1 MKSKDKI
8 QTLLAFIFLALMAL
22 PALAQ
27 TNGKILG
34 KVIDK
39 KTGEELIGVTIVI
52 EGTSFGG
59 ATDYEG
65 NFIIGN
71 VKPGLYNLIASYVS
85 YSKKTLK
92 GIEVKSGENTSV
104 SISLEESQKELN
116 EVVIQADLKRETASA
131 LLIQQKKST
140 SISDGVSAD
149 MIKKT
154 PDATTGDVMKRVS
167 GASIQDNKFAIIRGL
182 NDRYNTAYINGAPL
196 PSSESD
202 RKAFSFDIIPSN
214 MLDNMV
220 INKSATPDLPGDFSG
235 GLITINTKDIPD
247 KKFTSTSVG
256 FSYHSIS
263 TFKEGNT
270 YNGGKTDWLGVDDG
284 TRALP
289 SGIPERGSYN
299 GQTIE
304 DKINSSQKF
313 NDDWKT
319 QRISSLPL
327 NYSFQLAGG
336 NSYTLRKKDHFGF
349 IISASYSNSM
359 KNSYVERNQFNRPID
374 ANDNQ
379 ITRSYQDTITKNE
392 TLMGIMANFGYKIGN
407 NHKISFKNAY
417 TINGEDQT
425 ILRSG
430 FDDYTSEQMPL
441 VRNTYYN
448 FSQSKLLT
456 SQLIGEHY
464 LTSYKTKVKWVL
476 NNNIIDRQIPD
487 FRRFSTFSTLM
498 DAGTG
503 EYTPYAAKITNSN
516 PDITQMGRFYSS
528 LNEVIQSAGIDL
540 SRGLEFASG
549 KKVKTEAKVGGF
561 IQSRRRDFEARAF
574 APILKLSGLERNKF
588 LEGSLDTMFLS
599 NKYNE
604 NFYFDEDFRAQDVYT
619 ASSNL
624 KAGYLMLDQ
633 RIYGRIRAVYGV
645 RFESYNQK
653 LNSFALNSNPP
664 QPISGDTIFNDWLP
678 SINLTYELTEK
689 VNIRASAFKSVAR
702 PEFREIAPFAFFD
715 FNLNTVVTGKPSL
728 VRSRIQNYDLRFEY
742 YPGEG
747 QLMSFSLF
755 YKDFK
760 NPIENVYEFIGSD
773 ATQGYSSDA
782 KANNYGFELEVRKN
796 FGFVDEWADTKWM
809 RNMSF
814 TCNYAYIVSKVV
826 LDESV
831 SLSKFGSR
839 PLQGQSPYI
848 LNTSL
853 QYFEPKTALSAA
865 LFVNRVGRRISFV
878 RAKNGEVPDLWEN
891 PRTVVD
897 FSVSK
902 RIVKGLEVKF
912 SINDLLAQDLVFYQ
926 DNNDNGKLD
935 TFNKEML
942 VNTGVSTSQ
951 QRLEMDNVVFRYKMG
966 YNVSMSVSYKF

>member
-1 MKSKDKI
+1 MP
-8 QTLLAFIFLALMAL
+8 AFS
-22 PALAQ
+22 Q
-27 TNGKILG
+27 SNGKIAG

-39 KTGEELIGVTIVI
+39 KTGEDLLGVTVVV
-52 EGTSFGG
+52 EGTSTGA

-65 NFIIGN
+65 KFMIGN
-71 VKPGLYNLIASYVS
+71 VKPGIYNLLISYIS
-85 YSKKTLK
+85 YQKKLIK
-92 GIEVKSGENTSV
+92 GVEVKAGEVTNIAI
-104 SISLEESQKELN
+104 SIEESQKELN

-154 PDATTGDVMKRVS
+154 PDATTSDVMKRVS

-235 GLITINTKDIPD
+235 GLITINTKDIPE
-247 KKFTSTSVG
+247 KQFISVSSG
-256 FSYHSIS
+256 VSYHSIS

-270 YNGGKTDWLGVDDG
+270 YNGGKTDWLGIDDG
-284 TRALP
+284 TRTIP
-289 SGIPERGSYN
+289 SGIPERGFYN
-299 GQTIE
+299 GQAIE
-304 DKINSSQKF
+304 DKVNSSMKF

-319 QRISSLPL
+319 QKISSLPL
-327 NYSFQLAGG
+327 NYSFQFAGG
-336 NSYTLRKKDHFGF
+336 NSYMINKKDQFGF
-349 IISASYSNSM
+349 IISTSYSNSLR
-359 KNSYVERNQFNRPID
+359 NSFVERNQFNRPID

-379 ITRSYQDTITKNE
+379 ITRSYQDTITKSE
-392 TLMGIMANFGYKIGN
+392 TMIGIMANFGYKIGN

-456 SQLIGEHY
+456 SQLIGEHFV
-464 LTSYKTKVKWVL
+464 TSMKTKIKWVL

-503 EYTPYAAKITNSN
+503 AYTPYAAKITNSN

-528 LNEVIQSAGIDL
+528 LNEVIQSANIDL

-574 APILKLSGLERNKF
+574 APILKLTDLAERNKF
-588 LEGSLDTMFLS
+588 LEGSLDTMFS
-599 NKYNE
+599 SDKYNQ

-664 QPISGDTIFNDWLP
+664 QPISVDTIFNDWLP

-689 VNIRASAFKSVAR
+689 INIRASSFKSVAR
-702 PEFREIAPFAFFD
+702 PEFREIAPFSFFD

-728 VRSRIQNYDLRFEY
+728 VRTRINNYDLRFEY

-782 KANNYGFELEVRKN
+782 KANNYGFELEVRRN

-809 RNMSF
+809 RNLSF
-814 TCNYAYIVSKVV
+814 TCNYAYIVSKVT

-831 SLSKFGSR
+831 SLSKFGTR

-848 LNTSL
+848 LNTSI
-853 QYFEPKTALSAA
+853 QYYEPKSALSAA

-897 FSVSK
+897 FSISK
-902 RIVKGLEVKF
+902 RVIERLDIKF

-935 TFNKEML
+935 DFNKEIL
-942 VNTGVSTSQ
+942 VNNGTSTSQ
-951 QRLEMDNVVFRYKMG
+951 QRLVMDNVVFRYKMG